1 MTWALKAHAIA
12 GSGGASN
19 TATTGGVDTT
29 GADLIVLSIGYF
41 STGALGTISDSKGN
55 TWTAL
60 TNHTNG
66 ANTSLKLYYSQAPTV
81 GAAHTFSAAGSGT
94 YLTIAAMAFSGSTST
109 PFDVEH
115 AGGGAAS
122 TSGQPGSITPA
133 GTGELLILTG
143 AFGSGIS
150 STAPT
155 ANDSFSTAVDF
166 HQGSSGVDF
175 GLVDFWLSDAN
186 ANAINPTITWTG
198 AAEYEMDI
206 AAFKPAAGGG
216 FTAVNRRTLGPR
228 VGSRGFY

>member
-1 MTWALKAHAIA
+1 MAWALKAHAIA
-12 GSGGASN
+12 GSGGSSN
-19 TATTGGVDTT
+19 TGTTPGVDTT
-29 GADLIVLSIGYF
+29 GADLIVIAVGYF
-41 STGALGTISDSKGN
+41 STGTLGTISDSKGN

-60 TNHTNG
+60 ANHTNS
-66 ANTSLKLYYSQAPTV
+66 ANTSLKIYYSHSPTV
-81 GAAHTFSAAGSGT
+81 GAGHTFSAAGSGT
-94 YLTIAAMAFSGSTST
+94 YLSIAAMAFSGSAAT

-115 AGGGAAS
+115 AGGGSAS

-133 GTGELLILTG
+133 GTGELLVLAG
-143 AFGSGIS
+143 SFGSGIS

-155 ANDSFSTAVDF
+155 ANDSFSAAIDF

-175 GLVDFWLSDAN
+175 GLVDFWLSDGN

-198 AAEYEMDI
+198 SAEYEIDI
-206 AAFKPAAGGG
+206 AAFKAAAGGG